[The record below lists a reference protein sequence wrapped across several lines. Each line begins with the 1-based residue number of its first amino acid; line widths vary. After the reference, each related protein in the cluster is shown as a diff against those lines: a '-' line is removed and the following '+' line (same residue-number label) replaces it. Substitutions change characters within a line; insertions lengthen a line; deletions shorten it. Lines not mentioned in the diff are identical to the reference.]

1 MINGVN
7 VTGQTA
13 STFTSSTL
21 ANGNIITVVMTSND
35 PCVSPA
41 NATSNSIGITTT
53 TVAPSVSIS
62 ASTTSICVG
71 NPVTFTATP
80 ANGGSAPTYQWMIN
94 GISVV
99 GQTASVFTT
108 STLANGNAVTVVM
121 TSNDPCAN
129 PATAI
134 SNSIG
139 ITTTSVVPSVSIT
152 STTTSICSG
161 GSVTFTATPG
171 NGGSNPVYQWMINGV
186 NVAGQTASTFTT
198 SSLSNGNTVTVVMT
212 SNDPCASAANTTSN
226 TISIT
231 TTIVTPSVSITSTT
245 TSICSGGSVTFTAT
259 PTNGGAGP
267 TYQWMINGVNVAG
280 QTAST
285 FTTTSLS
292 SGSAVSVMMTSNDPC
307 ANPVAPVQSQSITIT
322 SGAPV
327 LMITNPPAVC
337 APASVDLT
345 AALVTAGS
353 QAGLVFSYWLD
364 ANATTPLTNPNAV
377 MNAGTYYIKVQDAGG
392 CFITKPVNVS
402 IEQKINGIRY
412 PDVTAAANSPLQL
425 NARSPGT
432 GYLYSWS
439 PPTGLNLSNIKDP
452 VFINNTGLEYLIRIT
467 SPAGC
472 ITVDTQLVKMTP
484 VVQFQTPD
492 IFVPK
497 AWSPNGDGHNDL
509 LFPFLVNIT
518 ELKYFRIYDRWGQ
531 KVFETNSNG
540 KGWDGVYNGKQQL
553 SDVYT
558 WVIEAV
564 GVDGK
569 TIRRSGNAVLLR

>member
-1 MINGVN
+1 
-7 VTGQTA
+7 
-13 STFTSSTL
+13 
-21 ANGNIITVVMTSND
+21 
-35 PCVSPA
+35 
-41 NATSNSIGITTT
+41 
-53 TVAPSVSIS
+53 
-62 ASTTSICVG
+62 
-71 NPVTFTATP
+71 
-80 ANGGSAPTYQWMIN
+80 
-94 GISVV
+94 
-99 GQTASVFTT
+99 
-108 STLANGNAVTVVM
+108 
-121 TSNDPCAN
+121 
-129 PATAI
+129 
-134 SNSIG
+134 
-139 ITTTSVVPSVSIT
+139 
-152 STTTSICSG
+152 
-161 GSVTFTATPG
+161 
-171 NGGSNPVYQWMINGV
+171 
-186 NVAGQTASTFTT
+186 
-198 SSLSNGNTVTVVMT
+198 
-212 SNDPCASAANTTSN
+212 
-226 TISIT
+226 
-231 TTIVTPSVSITSTT
+231 
-245 TSICSGGSVTFTAT
+245 
-259 PTNGGAGP
+259 
-267 TYQWMINGVNVAG
+267 MINGVNVAG

-472 ITVDTQLVKMTP
+472 ITVDTQLVKLTP

-553 SDVYT
+553 PDVYT